1 MLLSEDYGRKL
12 PIPPTASG
20 GPLPLTTAWAK
31 TVFRQQ
37 HFIL

>member
-1 MLLSEDYGRKL
+1 MLLSEDYGRKR

-20 GPLPLTTAWAK
+20 ALPLTTAWAQ